1 MKKNRMMRI
10 AAFLLV
16 AALLSICVV
25 SGTYAKY
32 TSEITGTDTA
42 RVAKWD
48 FKVGGETAG
57 VNNVFMF
64 ELFKT
69 ITDTDG
75 SAETDIN
82 PTDGQIIAPGTQG
95 NFVINLKNDS
105 EVTAEYTVDFKETK
119 TAAIPIQYS
128 LDGTT
133 WGTMDSID
141 VKTAVKV
148 AIGGSASITVYWR
161 WAFERGTT
169 DSEKSANN
177 ALDTKLGMASEI
189 KVAVTATITVEQV
202 D

>member
-32 TSEITGTDTA
+32 TSKITGTDTA

-48 FKVGGETAG
+48 VKVGGETAG

-69 ITDTDG
+69 ITETDG
-75 SAETDIN
+75 TAETDIN
-82 PTDGQIIAPGTQG
+82 PTDDQIIAPGTQG
-95 NFVINLKNDS
+95 SFVISLKNDS
-105 EVTAEYTVDFKETK
+105 EVTAEYTVDFKETN
-119 TAAIPIQYS
+119 TAGIPIKYS
-128 LDGTT
+128 LDGNT

-141 VKTAVKV
+141 VSAAVKLT
-148 AIGGSASITVYWR
+148 IGETKNITVYWQ
-161 WAFERGTT
+161 WAFVGDDAKDTALGLDGTAIVT
-169 DSEKSANN
+169 VAAN
-177 ALDTKLGMASEI
+177 
-189 KVAVTATITVEQV
+189 VTATQV